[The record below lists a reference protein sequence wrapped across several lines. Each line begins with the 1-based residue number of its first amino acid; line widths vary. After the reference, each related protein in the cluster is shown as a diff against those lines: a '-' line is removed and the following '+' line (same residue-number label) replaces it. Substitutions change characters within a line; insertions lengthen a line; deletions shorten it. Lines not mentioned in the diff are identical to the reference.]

1 MAVFDVTEAVSYL
14 GKTVLI
20 ELVWDEDPEPLWCI
34 VRIAGVVLSLEGVY
48 EHPHFMVFSVARPQT
63 YPDEMLWS
71 DIRTIKVIK
80 PKSGTR
86 KASRNGPKVR

>member
-20 ELVWDEDPEPLWCI
+20 ELVWDDDPEPLWRI

-48 EHPHFMVFSVARPQT
+48 DHPHFMVFSVSRPQT
-63 YPDEMLWS
+63 YPCEMFWS

-80 PKSGTR
+80 
-86 KASRNGPKVR
+86 